1 MSITPS
7 TSPPRLAPPASAL
20 AGKDLIR
27 RIIDHARAHALEAG
41 DRFPAE
47 RNLAQTLGVSRNALR
62 EALATLESLRVVELR
77 PNSGVYLRA
86 LGVESSFE
94 ATVLLAELGT
104 APDAAEVR
112 ETIEVRAALERQ
124 AITLACARRTDANL
138 EQLVRICTETRT
150 VLARRGNITDCHYR
164 VGTASVSNGA
174 TTSTYS
180 VLVVLDVGHSNT
192 SRRRSLSLLLLRFLR
207 FLPYCLLV
215 VVTAPGLSG
224 RTAR

>member
-1 MSITPS
+1 VSLS
-7 TSPPRLAPPASAL
+7 CWLTSMLSWCRQLSSRVGPL
-20 AGKDLIR
+20 
-27 RIIDHARAHALEAG
+27 HVY
-41 DRFPAE
+41 
-47 RNLAQTLGVSRNALR
+47 LGVPLD
-62 EALATLESLRVVELR
+62 
-77 PNSGVYLRA
+77 
-86 LGVESSFE
+86 F
-94 ATVLLAELGT
+94 
-104 APDAAEVR
+104 
-112 ETIEVRAALERQ
+112 
-124 AITLACARRTDANL
+124 
-138 EQLVRICTETRT
+138 
-150 VLARRGNITDCHYR
+150 LARRGNITDCHYR